1 LFLVFQRVRE
11 QLVGRGLVALVQ
23 AKRDGD
29 GISYR
34 EEAFDGGRDATREL
48 VTNSV
53 LARPRAAQAIVD
65 RLEALARKHA
75 G

>member
-1 LFLVFQRVRE
+1 MFV
-11 QLVGRGLVALVQ
+11 
-23 AKRDGD
+23 
-29 GISYR
+29 
-34 EEAFDGGRDATREL
+34 EEPTREL